1 MDTNFLYGQQYWYI
15 VKAVFQD
22 GSISSSSNT
31 TQIIIPPK
39 KEGAIIVSLDKPAG
53 ASYFIVSPLNIHF
66 QSTLAGKVSVSCQSG
81 PLQVTLKESFIT
93 SGTRYSWTPILPELP
108 DSKCMCTVSFESE
121 GGYRDSRTFYFFCKP
136 QLKGASVIRGTIRN
150 QYSQEPVAG
159 AIVQVSDGPTFAS
172 TTSQSDGTF
181 TFKHMAHGSY
191 TFSVEKNGFFFS
203 FAADSIENS
212 ENVLS
217 PWNIP
222 LQESYQLLVWNE
234 EPKVETNT
242 IPLWFYTET
251 EGYFSIYW
259 RKDQIERTIYQQIE
273 AYKQSTNHLQIPIAN
288 DIPSGTIQL
297 IIENQTTN
305 EKRDLFITLPDSLH
319 TNYVTGFVK
328 DYDGNPLSK
337 AHVNEFAVNEWGYF
351 RIPPDSLSEPII
363 VSAPFYEQKELSQE
377 DVDTISTT

>member
-1 MDTNFLYGQQYWYI
+1 M
-15 VKAVFQD
+15 
-22 GSISSSSNT
+22 
-31 TQIIIPPK
+31 
-39 KEGAIIVSLDKPAG
+39 
-53 ASYFIVSPLNIHF
+53 
-66 QSTLAGKVSVSCQSG
+66 
-81 PLQVTLKESFIT
+81 
-93 SGTRYSWTPILPELP
+93 
-108 DSKCMCTVSFESE
+108 
-121 GGYRDSRTFYFFCKP
+121 
-136 QLKGASVIRGTIRN
+136 
-150 QYSQEPVAG
+150 
-159 AIVQVSDGPTFAS
+159 QVSDGPTFAS

-191 TFSVEKNGFFFS
+191 IFFLFEKNGFFFS

-305 EKRDLFITLPDSLH
+305 EKRDLFITLP
-319 TNYVTGFVK
+319 
-328 DYDGNPLSK
+328 
-337 AHVNEFAVNEWGYF
+337 EF
-351 RIPPDSLSEPII
+351 SSH
-363 VSAPFYEQKELSQE
+363 
-377 DVDTISTT
+377 